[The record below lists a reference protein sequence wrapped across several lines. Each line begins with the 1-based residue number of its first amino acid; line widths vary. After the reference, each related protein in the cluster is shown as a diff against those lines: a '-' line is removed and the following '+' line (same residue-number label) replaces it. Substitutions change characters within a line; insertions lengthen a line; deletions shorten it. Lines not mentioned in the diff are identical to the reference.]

1 MDNNLDLIK
10 DYVEKHVGN
19 QPVNLTHE
27 SKLDEIGIDSLA
39 LLELMFEFEDK
50 YDFSL
55 PGNVQMPGTVG
66 QLLELIDKYKPSAVN
81 E

>member
-10 DYVEKHVGN
+10 DYLARHVDN
-19 QPVNLTHE
+19 QPVNLTLE
-27 SKLDEIGIDSLA
+27 SKLNEIGIDSMA

-55 PGNVQMPGTVG
+55 PGNVQMPETVD
-66 QLLELIDKYKPSAVN
+66 QLLKLIEKYKPSTIN